1 MIHSIED
8 LDLDNRIF
16 PNHPGKERIKF
27 YTDKEINNMRVA
39 DLQAACKECGVRTQG
54 RKAELQARLRCVKE
68 HPQELATRM
77 VRSLGPMS
85 LPHGC
90 TFPQLLEK
98 VVQMDIAHLEKA
110 R

>member
-54 RKAELQARLRCVKE
+54 RKAELQARLRRRGSR
-68 HPQELATRM
+68 LSLR
-77 VRSLGPMS
+77 RSLAVVWAGMES
-85 LPHGC
+85 RFLPRTDEPRDLGSAVLC
-90 TFPQLLEK
+90 DAPL
-98 VVQMDIAHLEKA
+98 
-110 R
+110 